1 MRWCYEIGR
10 SFRYNLVSGQLIN
23 HLSHPVFFAK
33 FPQKSTWQSWP
44 QLLTSHSCWH
54 SSYSWRF
61 FQIAGQKS
69 VPIWCWNFPWSK
81 KTSDKPWG
89 FPSSGASWVLP
100 IHFAF
105 KHFWFFC
112 AQSALVQKFFTT
124 HDIEIHQ
131 LDPNLMIFTKLET
144 GQTETE
150 MTNRAVSDW
159 IYWLQACT
167 ITPFFYR
174 FDILSQWP
182 YRKHRASDC
191 TSWRRVDHSTNV
203 LKTTGGQK
211 NNFQFGEMI
220 LEHDMAKKYPKAS
233 QRTAF
238 WNTKKLVG
246 KDFGISFAMK
256 YIQQLYHNPWR
267 ISPVR
272 RTWHMT
278 KRSTQTRVRALL
290 LTYWRVAIQCLMIHI
305 YMKTTRWDIGSK
317 FVPLGTNIP
326 YPTYGKKESHLS
338 NHLGTGY
345 MFPIQASYP

>member
-1 MRWCYEIGR
+1 MRWCYQIGR

-23 HLSHPVFFAK
+23 HLSHPVFFTK
-33 FPQKSTWQSWP
+33 SPQRSTWQSWP

-61 FQIAGQKS
+61 CKNHAGQKS

-81 KTSDKPWG
+81 KHRKNPGDFHLRAPLGFCQYTLRSSISGSSVRSQPW
-89 FPSSGASWVLP
+89 S
-100 IHFAF
+100 
-105 KHFWFFC
+105 
-112 AQSALVQKFFTT
+112 T
-124 HDIEIHQ
+124 
-131 LDPNLMIFTKLET
+131 NLMIFTKLET

-167 ITPFFYR
+167 IAPFFYR
-174 FDILSQWP
+174 VISLVNDHTGSIVLQIALLDAGWIIYQCP
-182 YRKHRASDC
+182 EDHRWSK
-191 TSWRRVDHSTNV
+191 
-203 LKTTGGQK
+203 KTTSNLGKWFLNTTWQK
-211 NNFQFGEMI
+211 N
-220 LEHDMAKKYPKAS
+220 PKAS

-246 KDFGISFAMK
+246 KDVGISFAMK

-305 YMKTTRWDIGSK
+305 YMKKTTWWEIASK
-317 FVPLGTNIP
+317 IYGPFPGKKNIP
-326 YPTYGKKESHLS
+326 YPTYGKTKKSHLS
-338 NHLGTGY
+338 NHLERVHVTHSG
-345 MFPIQASYP
+345 